1 VDVSKYAL
9 DGEWIEV
16 EVVSDRAVEPFRFK
30 VQPIGSTGFMAASKS
45 PDEVTTLCVEAVIE
59 WNLTTGE
66 EPLPCDEKNKRY
78 YLSRFAT
85 YMVKAMNG
93 KPPAQATNLAGAI
106 VGFAASP
113 DSFLKN

>member
-1 VDVSKYAL
+1 MDVSKYAL
-9 DGEWIEV
+9 DGEWIEI
-16 EVVSDRAVEPFRFK
+16 EVVSDRMVELFRFK

-45 PDEVTTLCVEAVIE
+45 PDEVTTLCVEAVID

-66 EPLPCDEKNKRY
+66 EPLPCNAENKRF

-85 YMVKAMNG
+85 YMVKTMNG
-93 KPPAQATNLAGAI
+93 KPPAQAMNLAGAI